1 MPSNRRYGARPPM
14 MRHDLAG
21 MRLGLFRDR
30 RTAVS
35 GAATAALLA
44 ALEVADGLASK
55 DPEDDIRDQGT
66 IKLFGTVMAAAILG
80 SSVSLARRRPLPHRP
95 SAWWGGLGLVW
106 VGAAVNR
113 AARRQLGRNYRSM
126 LTVVP
131 GHKLVKDGAYR
142 WVRHPMYSGAVLSCT
157 GAAVATGAPAS
168 ALWALPA
175 LALVHRIEVEE
186 AMLRDALGPD
196 YSDFTQG
203 RARLIPR
210 VW

>member
-1 MPSNRRYGARPPM
+1 VNRGAKWQLGHSYRS
-14 MRHDLAG
+14 
-21 MRLGLFRDR
+21 RL
-30 RTAVS
+30 TAV
-35 GAATAALLA
+35 
-44 ALEVADGLASK
+44 
-55 DPEDDIRDQGT
+55 PE
-66 IKLFGTVMAAAILG
+66 
-80 SSVSLARRRPLPHRP
+80 HE
-95 SAWWGGLGLVW
+95 
-106 VGAAVNR
+106 
-113 AARRQLGRNYRSM
+113 
-126 LTVVP
+126 
-131 GHKLVKDGAYR
+131 LVKEGLYGR
-142 WVRHPMYSGAVLSCT
+142 VRHPMYSGAVLSCT